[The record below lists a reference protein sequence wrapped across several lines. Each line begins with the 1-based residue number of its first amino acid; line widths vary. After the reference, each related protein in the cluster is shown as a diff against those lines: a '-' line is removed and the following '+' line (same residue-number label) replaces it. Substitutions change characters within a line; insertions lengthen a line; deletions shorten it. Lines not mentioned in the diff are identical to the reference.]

1 MKGTRD
7 ITNSGRAMR
16 ETVGDYVRLTLK
28 RAILSDAGTYF
39 IVAKNI
45 FGTDRAFFTV
55 QVRRN
60 AKHQTQCKTLS

>member
-1 MKGTRD
+1 
-7 ITNSGRAMR
+7 MR